1 MKGLVTYSI
10 NIIAGVSIS
19 IMATILTSIIVT
31 TSGSKENINDATK
44 MDNVENGK
52 SLSKYK
58 NIHPCFYQSI
68 KFCGVFLNEITD
80 RNFLVEFDA

>member
-1 MKGLVTYSI
+1 MLKGFVTYSI

-31 TSGSKENINDATK
+31 TTGSKENINNATK

-52 SLSKYK
+52 SPSKYK
-58 NIHPCFYQSI
+58 NIHPSHH
-68 KFCGVFLNEITD
+68 LE
-80 RNFLVEFDA
+80 LLE

>member
-1 MKGLVTYSI
+1 MLKGLVTYSI

-31 TSGSKENINDATK
+31 TTGSKENINNATK

-52 SLSKYK
+52 SPSK
-58 NIHPCFYQSI
+58 
-68 KFCGVFLNEITD
+68 
-80 RNFLVEFDA
+80 